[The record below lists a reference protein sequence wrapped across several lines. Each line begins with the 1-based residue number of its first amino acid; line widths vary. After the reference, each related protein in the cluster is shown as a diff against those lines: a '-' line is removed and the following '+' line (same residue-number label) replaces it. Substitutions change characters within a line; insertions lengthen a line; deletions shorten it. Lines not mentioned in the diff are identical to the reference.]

1 MNFLQRF
8 VWFTISTAIIF
19 YIATLAFPKNLV
31 FGNAIFPQLQAIV
44 NTSVIVGLAAAL
56 VGEFGRN
63 FKYSMNTWFVIYW
76 ITNTGVIYLL
86 ARTQVS
92 LISAIGISAFW
103 ISIILGGVT
112 NLAQYG
118 IFRALT
124 VKKKK

>member
-8 VWFTISTAIIF
+8 VWFTLSTVATF
-19 YIATLAFPKNLV
+19 YIATLIFPKNLV

-56 VGEFGRN
+56 VGEFGRTR
-63 FKYSMNTWFVIYW
+63 KYPMKTWFIIYW
-76 ITNTGVIYLL
+76 IVNAGVIYIL
-86 ARTQVS
+86 ARTPIS

-103 ISIILGGVT
+103 VSIILGGVV
-112 NLAQYG
+112 NYAQYG
-118 IFRALT
+118 TFRALT